1 MFILHVLFFKEDI
14 LQAHVDIQY
23 IHVDI
28 KLTLSNDIQF
38 NYVKE
43 MLFLS

>member
-1 MFILHVLFFKEDI
+1 MFILHVLFFKVDI
-14 LQAHVDIQY
+14 LQAHVDIKY

-38 NYVKE
+38 NYV
-43 MLFLS
+43 